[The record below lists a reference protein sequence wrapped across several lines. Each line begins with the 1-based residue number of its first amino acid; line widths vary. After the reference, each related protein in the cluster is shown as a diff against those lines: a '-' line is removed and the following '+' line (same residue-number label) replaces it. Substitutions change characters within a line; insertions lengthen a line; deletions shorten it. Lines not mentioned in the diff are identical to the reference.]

1 MCPTMII
8 YCLGCDLFAKHLCL
22 FIWGLDKDSVK
33 QKTCRTSLYTVP
45 LIQQKKTRS
54 NDVSA
59 LRRRASLFSNT
70 VSQIEKV
77 KSPGLGAA
85 FFSVQNVPFFSI
97 LFLSF
102 LRLMEPKRAQET
114 QRKRTQCSFAKNAK
128 NAMFFCKERKQTG
141 ERFVLMQKNAE
152 RSVLISIYIYIYRY
166 IYINIYFKKN
176 FKLFFNLIKRMLCS
190 FMFFIC
196 KICNFCMTYETKKNA
211 GFFCVLL

>member
-8 YCLGCDLFAKHLCL
+8 YCLGCDLFAKHFCL

-102 LRLMEPKRAQET
+102 CDLWNPKEHKKPNVLL
-114 QRKRTQCSFAKNAK
+114 QRTLK
-128 NAMFFCKERKQTG
+128 NAMFFCKERK
-141 ERFVLMQKNAE
+141 ERN
-152 RSVLISIYIYIYRY
+152 
-166 IYINIYFKKN
+166 
-176 FKLFFNLIKRMLCS
+176 
-190 FMFFIC
+190 
-196 KICNFCMTYETKKNA
+196 
-211 GFFCVLL
+211 VLLQRT